1 MSIFPQPFTSTV
13 SHWQATNRGKDSLFG
28 HNKDQKLPEDVIDY
42 CIVGAGMAGATTAY
56 RLTRPGVEE
65 GKSVVVLEAKDVA
78 SGASGRNGGHCAPYS
93 FAALG
98 NYLKPQSEGGVGL
111 DMDEALEALDLER
124 RVLIELSEIVE
135 REGWKEKVDFWK
147 GEKVEVRVTIE
158 GAQRMDKLYALW
170 SSARAASPR
179 YKDIPLEW
187 SWTHD
192 PATAQAR
199 ETDGSNKTTRIKN
212 ALGFSKGPAG
222 SLHPHKLT
230 TAFLRSALASPTSHA
245 ELYSWAP
252 VQKITKH
259 DGLWIVDCEERGTI
273 KARNVILCTNAHTP
287 NLFKGSAIDQFLTPY
302 RNQAANVTPP
312 PAYSGAGALD
322 YTYTTD
328 NGTYLINTTHAGIV
342 LGIHHKRALELG
354 LLERKDVFGNVDD
367 SFVYPAVNK
376 WLAEYCA
383 TNFEGW
389 IETALGEG
397 GMRFWSGIIC
407 LTQDTLPLIGQV
419 PKEQVQGG
427 DNEGLYIAAG
437 FHGHGMGRIV
447 LCTKYLVDFIV
458 SSKEGEGQW
467 SDEFPKSFRISQ
479 ERLDRGN
486 AVEGY
491 MDEGSQRMD

>member
-1 MSIFPQPFTSTV
+1 MSTFPQPFISTV

-28 HNKDQKLPEDVIDY
+28 HNKDKKLPEHAVDY

-98 NYLKPQSEGGVGL
+98 NYLKPQAEGGVGL
-111 DMDEALEALDLER
+111 DMEEALEALDLER
-124 RVLIELSEIVE
+124 RVLIELAEVVE

-147 GEKVEVRVTIE
+147 GEKVEVRVTTE
-158 GAQRMDKLYALW
+158 GAQKMDKLYALW

-179 YKDIPLEW
+179 FKDIPLEW

-192 PATAQAR
+192 PATAQ
-199 ETDGSNKTTRIKN
+199 DTTRFKN
-212 ALGFSKGPAG
+212 AQGFSKGPAG

-230 TAFLRSALASPTSHA
+230 TAFLRSALSSPTSNA

-252 VQKITKH
+252 VQKITKQE
-259 DGLWIVDCEERGTI
+259 GLWVVDCEDRGTV

-287 NLFKGSAIDQFLTPY
+287 NLFKGSAIDRFLTPY
-302 RNQAANVTPP
+302 QGQAANVTPP

-342 LGIHHKRALELG
+342 HGMYQKTALGQG

-367 SFVYPAVNK
+367 SFVHPNAKK

-383 TNFEGW
+383 ANFEGW
-389 IETALGEG
+389 TETAQGEG
-397 GMRFWSGIIC
+397 GMRFWSGIMC
-407 LTQDTLPLIGQV
+407 ATQDTLPLIGQV

-427 DNEGLYIAAG
+427 DSKGLYIAAG

-467 SDEFPKSFRISQ
+467 SDEFPKSYVISQ

-486 AVEGY
+486 AVQGY
-491 MDEGSQRMD
+491 ADEGSERLD